1 VLHDSL
7 TPDQIVDAEAALE
20 FMKEATK
27 LATTSELEDIGQR
40 LEAKSAVF
48 VALLAPDAIDALDDA
63 AFKRLTGMIFTVRR
77 KANRLVKAN
86 GLDKIRRELA
96 MLLYGSAPVSQRLDT
111 FMGAVGGLEEAMI
124 LSLATE
130 SLHFSDPGRY
140 WLWTHWI
147 WSPKGPR
154 SLEPDA
160 QNPGSEQSGSKG
172 SGALALV
179 TQDDLELTPGS
190 HGEIYEQVGRATAVI
205 NQQGHVAGYSRS
217 GRGLFG
223 TDVFLAC
230 VYAVFMYTVFRV
242 KLSQEFNRILP
253 ELPELVQRVLGV
265 QQLGETG

>member
-1 VLHDSL
+1 MLHDSL
-7 TPDQIVDAEAALE
+7 TADQVVDAEAALE

-27 LATTSELEDIGQR
+27 LASTSELEDIGER
-40 LEAKSAVF
+40 LEMKGAVF
-48 VALLAPDAIDALDDA
+48 AALLAPDALEALDEV
-63 AFKRLTGMIFTVRR
+63 AFGRLTGMIFTVRR
-77 KANRLVKAN
+77 KARRLVKAN
-86 GLDKIRRELA
+86 GMETLRGELA
-96 MLLYGSAPVSQRLDT
+96 ELVHGSPPVPARLDR

-130 SLHFSDPGRY
+130 ALHFSDPGRY

-147 WSPKGPR
+147 WNPKGPGTK
-154 SLEPDA
+154 ST
-160 QNPGSEQSGSKG
+160 
-172 SGALALV
+172 GALALV
-179 TQDDLELTPGS
+179 TQDDIELTPGT
-190 HGEIYEQVGRATAVI
+190 HGEVYEQVGRATAVI
-205 NQQGHVAGYSRS
+205 NEQGHVAGYSGS

-265 QQLGETG
+265 QRVPLHAGEIA

>member
-1 VLHDSL
+1 MLHDSL
-7 TPDQIVDAEAALE
+7 TSDQVVDAEAALE

-27 LATTSELEDIGQR
+27 LATTAELEDIGQR
-40 LEAKSAVF
+40 LEMKSAVF
-48 VALLAPDAIDALDDA
+48 AALLAPGAIDDLDEA
-63 AFKRLTGMIFTVRR
+63 AFKRLTGLIFTVRR
-77 KANRLVKAN
+77 KAKRLLKAN
-86 GLDKIRRELA
+86 GLEVLRRELKA
-96 MLLYGSAPVSQRLDT
+96 LLYGEAPVSQRLDV
-111 FMGAVGGLEEAMI
+111 FMATIGGLEEAMI

-130 SLHFSDPGRY
+130 SLHFSDPQRH

-147 WSPKGPR
+147 WNPKGP
-154 SLEPDA
+154 
-160 QNPGSEQSGSKG
+160 GTKG

-179 TQDDLELTPGS
+179 TQDDVELTAGT

-205 NQQGHVAGYSRS
+205 NEQGHVAGYSRS

-265 QQLGETG
+265 QKLGETA